1 MRGLA
6 NTFFPLR
13 GRSAEGAEG
22 ASAERNPP
30 TRPHLT
36 ALRAVVRPQRGQKA

>member
-1 MRGLA
+1 MSEGA

-13 GRSAEGAEG
+13 GRSAKRGG
-22 ASAERNPP
+22 GKSERNTF

-36 ALRAVVRPQRGQKA
+36 ALRAAVRPQRGQKA